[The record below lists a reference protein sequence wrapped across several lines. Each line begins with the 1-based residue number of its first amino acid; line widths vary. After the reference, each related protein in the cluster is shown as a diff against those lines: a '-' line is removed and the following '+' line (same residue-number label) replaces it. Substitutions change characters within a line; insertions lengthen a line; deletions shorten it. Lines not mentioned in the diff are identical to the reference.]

1 MGFQWNQYRIRIYT
15 MIEFYRL
22 TGKSDGDRIQVKA
35 RTGEE
40 MYAPMFNVGTSTSV
54 PTQKWLLENKDNF
67 IALVSYERDSF
78 SRPLIIGFYPVKG
91 AKSSDFDLMLKVMNL
106 FDNLL
111 EHLLQAKT
119 NTMMGPQMFFPDTI
133 QKIQETKVKLEELK
147 QERLEINK

>member
-1 MGFQWNQYRIRIYT
+1 
-15 MIEFYRL
+15 MIEFYKL
-22 TGKSDGDRIQVKA
+22 TGKSGGDRIQVKA

-40 MYAPMFNVGTSTSV
+40 MYAPMINVGTSTSV
-54 PTQKWLLENKDNF
+54 PTQKWLMENKDNF

-111 EHLLQAKT
+111 DQLLQAKT

-133 QKIQETKVKLEELK
+133 QKIQETKLKLEELK

>member
-1 MGFQWNQYRIRIYT
+1 

-40 MYAPMFNVGTSTSV
+40 MYAPMINVGTSTSV

-119 NTMMGPQMFFPDTI
+119 
-133 QKIQETKVKLEELK
+133 KLVIVIIVHLGVCLGNIIPVVFYRPELIYNVHGIVI
-147 QERLEINK
+147 LNILL